1 MNMKEWVQQVIKPAE
16 IEKYLVNGKD
26 FIDEKSI
33 FGNLEKYRQP
43 DKQQVR
49 DILQKSLDIK
59 LLSPEETAV
68 LLNVEDPGL
77 LEEMRE
83 AALQVK
89 KKVYDN
95 RIVFFA
101 PLYCSN
107 LCVNSCVYCGFRS
120 DNCAEKRHVLTMEE
134 VRRETEAVI
143 DEGHKRLIAVY
154 GEHPQSDADYIADS
168 MATIYATKRVTPTGN
183 GFNNI
188 RRININAAP
197 MSIENLRKLW
207 RAGIGTYQVFQETY
221 HPGRYAELHPANTI
235 KGNFRWRLYAM
246 HRAMEAGVDDV
257 AIGALFGLY
266 DWKFEVMG
274 LVHHAWDLEKHFG
287 IGPHTVSF
295 PRMQPAP
302 GSFLSEH
309 SPYIVSDEAMK
320 RVVAVLRLAI
330 PYSGLIVTARE
341 NPVLKRELINHYG
354 CTQTDA
360 SSKLG
365 IGAYAKKLKQEENP
379 DKVQFMLGD
388 QRSLDEVI
396 RELAN
401 DGMITSFC
409 TAGYRCGRTGDKIM
423 NLLEKGVEGK
433 FCKLNAVLTFRE
445 YLNDYASP
453 ETREVGEKLIA
464 RELQEIESMPFFT
477 DKKLLPTFRSYYD
490 RIARG
495 ERDLYM

>member
-1 MNMKEWVQQVIKPAE
+1 M
-16 IEKYLVNGKD
+16 
-26 FIDEKSI
+26 
-33 FGNLEKYRQP
+33 
-43 DKQQVR
+43 
-49 DILQKSLDIK
+49 
-59 LLSPEETAV
+59 
-68 LLNVEDPGL
+68 
-77 LEEMRE
+77 
-83 AALQVK
+83 
-89 KKVYDN
+89 
-95 RIVFFA
+95 
-101 PLYCSN
+101 
-107 LCVNSCVYCGFRS
+107 
-120 DNCAEKRHVLTMEE
+120 
-134 VRRETEAVI
+134 
-143 DEGHKRLIAVY
+143 
-154 GEHPQSDADYIADS
+154 
-168 MATIYATKRVTPTGN
+168 
-183 GFNNI
+183 
-188 RRININAAP
+188 
-197 MSIENLRKLW
+197 
-207 RAGIGTYQVFQETY
+207 
-221 HPGRYAELHPANTI
+221 
-235 KGNFRWRLYAM
+235 
-246 HRAMEAGVDDV
+246 

-274 LVHHAWDLEKHFG
+274 LLHHALDLERQFG

-302 GSFLSEH
+302 GSFLSEN
-309 SPYIVSDEAMK
+309 SPYLVSNDAMR

-341 NPVLKRELINHYG
+341 EPNLKRDLLTHFG

-365 IGAYAKKLKQEENP
+365 IGAYAKKLKQEENIE
-379 DKVQFMLGD
+379 KVQFMLGD

-423 NLLEKGVEGK
+423 TLLEKGVEGK

-453 ETREVGEKLIA
+453 ATREIGEKLIEQ
-464 RELQEIESMPFFT
+464 ELREIEATPFFS
-477 DKKLLPTFRSYYD
+477 KNKLLPTFRSYYD

>member
-1 MNMKEWVQQVIKPAE
+1 MYPYNPHSQKAE
-16 IEKYLVNGKD
+16 EFINHEEILETLAYAEENKHNIPLIDSIIEKARLRKG
-26 FIDEKSI
+26 
-33 FGNLEKYRQP
+33 
-43 DKQQVR
+43 
-49 DILQKSLDIK
+49 
-59 LLSPEETAV
+59 LSHREAMV
-68 LLNVEDPGL
+68 LLDCDIPEKN
-77 LEEMRE
+77 EEIY
-83 AALQVK
+83 ALAKQIK
-89 KKVYDN
+89 QDFYGN
-95 RIVFFA
+95 RIVMFA
-101 PLYCSN
+101 PLYLSN
-107 LCVNSCVYCGFRS
+107 YCVNGCTYCPYHLKNKTIAR
-120 DNCAEKRHVLTMEE
+120 KKLTQEE
-134 VRRETEAVI
+134 IRREVI
-143 DEGHKRLIAVY
+143 ALQDMGHKRLALEA
-154 GEHPQSDADYIADS
+154 GEHPLLNPIENILESID
-168 MATIYATKRVTPTGN
+168 TIYSIKHRN
-183 GFNNI
+183 GAI
-188 RRININAAP
+188 RRVNVNAAP
-197 MSIENLRKLW
+197 MEIADMKKLW
-207 RAGIGTYQVFQETY
+207 RAGIGTFQVFQETY
-221 HPGRYAELHPANTI
+221 HRGRYAELHPANTV
-235 KGNFRWRLYAM
+235 KGNYRWRLYAM

-266 DWKFEVMG
+266 DWKFDVMG

-320 RVVAVLRLAI
+320 RVVSVLRLAI

-341 NPVLKRELINHYG
+341 NPVLKRDLINHYG

-396 RELAN
+396 CELAN

-453 ETREVGEKLIA
+453 ETREIGEKLIA
-464 RELQEIESMPFFT
+464 RELQEIENMPFFT

>member
-1 MNMKEWVQQVIKPAE
+1 MIRYDVRSPRADDFINHQEILDTLAYAAMHRHDAALARSILEKARANLTPAHDHGTTLTHREASVLLACEDPEVNAE
-16 IEKYLVNGKD
+16 I
-26 FIDEKSI
+26 
-33 FGNLEKYRQP
+33 RQLA
-43 DKQQVR
+43 R
-49 DILQKSLDIK
+49 DIKQ
-59 LLSPEETAV
+59 AYY
-68 LLNVEDPGL
+68 G
-77 LEEMRE
+77 
-83 AALQVK
+83 
-89 KKVYDN
+89 N
-95 RIVFFA
+95 RIVLFA
-101 PLYCSN
+101 PLYLSN
-107 LCVNSCVYCGFRS
+107 YCVNGCLYCPYHAKNR
-120 DNCAEKRHVLTMEE
+120 DIPRRKLTQEEIRAE
-134 VRRETEAVI
+134 VI
-143 DEGHKRLIAVY
+143 ALQDMGHKRLAIEA
-154 GEHPQSDADYIADS
+154 GEDPAHNPLSYILES
-168 MATIYATKRVTPTGN
+168 LETIYGTKYKN
-183 GFNNI
+183 GAI
-188 RRININAAP
+188 RRVNVNIAATT
-197 MSIENLRKLW
+197 EDAYRQLK
-207 RAGIGTYQVFQETY
+207 AAEIGTYILFQETY
-221 HPGRYAELHPANTI
+221 HRGRYAELHPANTV
-235 KGNFRWRLYAM
+235 KGNYRWRLYAM